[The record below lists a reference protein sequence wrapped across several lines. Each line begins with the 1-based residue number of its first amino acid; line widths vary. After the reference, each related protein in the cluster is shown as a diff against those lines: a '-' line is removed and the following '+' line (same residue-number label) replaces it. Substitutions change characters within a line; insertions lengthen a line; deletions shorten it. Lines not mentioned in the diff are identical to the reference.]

1 MDNANKRITDE
12 VWDFPNYVCETI
24 ERLTKS
30 IVMRLTAESCRNS
43 KTSTHL

>member
-1 MDNANKRITDE
+1 MDSTNKKA
-12 VWDFPNYVCETI
+12 I
-24 ERLTKS
+24 EKLTKN